1 MSREFTR
8 EAVMKFLPAPFSWI
22 WCKCLLRNLIHSKIF
37 NLTKYREVLVKYSL
51 LITHADLTPV
61 TGTTNGFIF
70 QIINLLI
77 ESWGYAWP
85 VFCKFHAPALWNE
98 RTQHKNVL
106 FLNLDTVFSDPENF
120 ANIWQIEGNWIRSM
134 KFETVRIHLLND
146 VFGLLSSRNFATMA
160 TWRNDFSFLYN
171 ILVTLL
177 NVLICTR
184 DTVSRN

>member
-37 NLTKYREVLVKYSL
+37 NLTKYREFDTSY
-51 LITHADLTPV
+51 
-61 TGTTNGFIF
+61 TGTTNGLIF
-70 QIINLLI
+70 QIINSLV

-85 VFCKFHAPALWNE
+85 VLCKFHAPALWSG

-106 FLNLDTVFSDPENF
+106 FLNLNTVLSDPQNF

-146 VFGLLSSRNFATMA
+146 VFGLLSSRNVATMA
-160 TWRNDFSFLYN
+160 TWRNDFSFL
-171 ILVTLL
+171 ISWLF
-177 NVLICTR
+177 
-184 DTVSRN
+184 

>member
-1 MSREFTR
+1 MSS
-8 EAVMKFLPAPFSWI
+8 KKLNPFKDFQSDQI
-22 WCKCLLRNLIHSKIF
+22 QRSSRKIF
-37 NLTKYREVLVKYSL
+37 TAHYACRNAALN
-51 LITHADLTPV
+51 LTPV
-61 TGTTNGFIF
+61 TGTTNRFIF
-70 QIINLLI
+70 QIINSLI

-85 VFCKFHAPALWNE
+85 VFCKFHAPALWSG

-106 FLNLDTVFSDPENF
+106 FLNLNTVLSDPENF

-146 VFGLLSSRNFATMA
+146 VFGLLSSRNFTTMA

-177 NVLICTR
+177 NVLICTS

>member
-1 MSREFTR
+1 MSREFIR

-37 NLTKYREVLVKYSL
+37 NLTKYREVLVKYFTAHYACRNAAL
-51 LITHADLTPV
+51 NLTPV

-70 QIINLLI
+70 QIINSLI
-77 ESWGYAWP
+77 EAWGYAWP
-85 VFCKFHAPALWNE
+85 VLCKFHAPALWSG

-106 FLNLDTVFSDPENF
+106 FLNSNTVLSDPENF

-146 VFGLLSSRNFATMA
+146 VFGLLSSRNVATMA
-160 TWRNDFSFLYN
+160 TWRNDFSFL
-171 ILVTLL
+171 ISWLF
-177 NVLICTR
+177 
-184 DTVSRN
+184 

>member
-1 MSREFTR
+1 MSSKKLNPFKDFQSDQIQRSSRKLFT
-8 EAVMKFLPAPFSWI
+8 AHYA
-22 WCKCLLRNLIHSKIF
+22 CKNAALN
-37 NLTKYREVLVKYSL
+37 
-51 LITHADLTPV
+51 LTPV

-70 QIINLLI
+70 QIINSLI

-85 VFCKFHAPALWNE
+85 VFCKFHAPALWSG

-106 FLNLDTVFSDPENF
+106 FLNLDTVLSDPENF

-160 TWRNDFSFLYN
+160 TWRNDFSSLCN